1 MALEQ
6 FQNNEAP
13 AEIPAE
19 APVKK
24 EEPSQESLY
33 ANDAALRLHQK
44 RAEYDKHLQTL
55 IDKASQR
62 QTGYNPKL
70 MALGAGL
77 LTPGKTGSFFEGLGT
92 GTKGYMEAGEQEQ
105 KNELEKAKLE
115 NELRTG
121 QIGQLEKDYALEQ
134 ELAGDKYLKDM
145 TVKRLKGPSET
156 LAVSDVSGKPSA
168 RSILGS
174 GSTSSYGSGPGG
186 LITQED
192 IMLAPKG
199 AQKRVLEDYKRQQED
214 IKINQEGA
222 KSTEVSVPFLGT
234 QKISVQQQQDISRI
248 VNSPQYQALPAS
260 DKKTVMR
267 QYYADNGIGE
277 VQPEDIATTKVSG
290 APSTGMETTSQRD
303 IRLEGE
309 KETVKEF
316 AKENVKRV
324 EEIESSAKAANEQIS
339 DAKVIYGLAM
349 DPKTKNAFGILAK
362 PGVAAAIG
370 EFVREPLKLGDI
382 SVGVSNIE
390 NIVRK
395 LGGTQEEIDA
405 AAVVARYA
413 SKLEL
418 GFSQAF
424 RGQGQVSDNERL
436 IVRAVGPNVSDSPKV
451 AALKSESIVARAE
464 KDLAIS
470 NEFAKWQDAHPNGSV
485 RQFKKSPES
494 KSIDDRYNEK
504 LGNILTKY
512 GFKAAQMG
520 GDKPTIEVKKGSN
533 LWESIQRAKE
543 AE

>member
-6 FQNNEAP
+6 FQNNEAA

-19 APVKK
+19 APAKK
-24 EEPSQESLY
+24 EEPSKESLY

-44 RAEYDKHLQTL
+44 RAEYDQHLETL
-55 IDKASQR
+55 INKASQR

-77 LTPGKTGSFFEGLGT
+77 LTPGKTGSFFEGFGLGS
-92 GTKGYMEAGEQEQ
+92 KGYMEAGEQEQ
-105 KNELEKAKLE
+105 KDEMERSKLE

-121 QIGQLEKDYALEQ
+121 QIGQLEKDFLLEQ
-134 ELAGDKYLKDM
+134 ELQGDKYMRDIYA
-145 TVKRLKGPSET
+145 KRLKQPQGE
-156 LAVSDVSGKPSA
+156 LAVSDVSNKPSA
-168 RSILGS
+168 RSILGG
-174 GSTSSYGSGPGG
+174 GSNASYGSGPGG
-186 LITQED
+186 LITQDD

-199 AQKRVLEDYKRQQED
+199 AQKRILDDYKRQQED
-214 IKINQEGA
+214 IKISQDSA
-222 KSTEVSVPFLGT
+222 KSTEVSVPFIGT

-260 DKKTVMR
+260 DKKAVMR

-277 VQPEDIATTKVSG
+277 VQPEDIAG
-290 APSTGMETTSQRD
+290 APSTGMETATRRD
-303 IRLEGE
+303 IRVEGE

-324 EEIESSAKAANEQIS
+324 EEIESSAKVANDQIS

-370 EFVREPLKLGDI
+370 EFVREPLKFGDI
-382 SVGVSNIE
+382 SVGVSNVE

-405 AAVVARYA
+405 AATVARYA
-413 SKLEL
+413 AKLEL

-436 IVRAVGPNVSDSPKV
+436 IVRAVGPQLSDSPKV
-451 AALKSESIVARAE
+451 AALKAESIVARAE

-485 RQFKKSPES
+485 RQFKKSAES
-494 KSIDDRYNEK
+494 KSIDDKYNDK

-512 GFKAAQMG
+512 GFKPAQMG
-520 GDKPTIEVKKGSN
+520 GEKPPAEVKKGSN

-543 AE
+543 GE